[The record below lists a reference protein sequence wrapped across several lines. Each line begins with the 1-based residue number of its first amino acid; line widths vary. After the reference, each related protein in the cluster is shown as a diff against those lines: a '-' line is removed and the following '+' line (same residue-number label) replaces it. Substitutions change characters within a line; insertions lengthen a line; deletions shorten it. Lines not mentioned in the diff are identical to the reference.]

1 MRAPYTQ
8 LYVHL
13 VWATWDRWPWLEPE
27 LRTAI
32 YAAIQAQA
40 NRVGADLAAIGGM
53 PDHVHVVTRFP
64 TTISIADLVRKLKGA
79 TSHLVTHEVRPGE
92 SFRWQGG
99 YGAFTISK
107 SGLPRVR
114 EYVLNQEQHHTAGS
128 LRAELESTQD
138 P

>member
-13 VWATWDRWPWLEPE
+13 VWATWDRWPWLGPD
-27 LRTAI
+27 LRPAV
-32 YAAIQAQA
+32 YSAIQAQA
-40 NRVGADLAAIGGM
+40 NGAGADIVAIGGM

-64 TTISIADLVRKLKGA
+64 TTISIADLVRRLKGA
-79 TSHLVTHEVRPGE
+79 TSHLMTHEVRPGE

-99 YGAFTISK
+99 YGAFTVSRAV
-107 SGLPRVR
+107 LPRVR
-114 EYVLNQEQHHTAGS
+114 DYVLNQEQHHGAGS
-128 LRAELESTQD
+128 LHAALEATQE